1 MQHTQTPEPSPARS
15 NQPPRGPR
23 TAALVALT
31 IVLVVVFGI
40 GLFAGWVFGNRNAGS
55 PAIAQPGSSGS
66 PVIPPVSGENI
77 QSVREAVVAK
87 VRPTVVQINV
97 VTGQGS
103 GLGSGVIIDPRGY
116 IVTNNHVV
124 QGAQHLEVLLF
135 DGVMLPAQLVGTDPP
150 DDLAVVK
157 VTPPKVGLSVATL
170 GDSSRLQVG
179 QEVLAIGN
187 PLGITQT
194 VTSGI
199 VSALD
204 RTVGTIP
211 DAIQTDAAIN
221 PGNSGGALVDLQGE
235 TVGIPTATAI
245 DPQFKTPAN
254 GVGFAVPSNRVKFI
268 TPQLIQTGTVTH
280 SGRAA
285 LGITATAVDETLA
298 AQRQLA
304 VTHGILIVSVE
315 PNGAAAR
322 AGLQPGDVLVQL
334 GEQTVNDVAALAD
347 ALLRSNP
354 GDTIPVR
361 VYRDNQVMTVSVTLG
376 ELSLGQ

>member
-1 MQHTQTPEPSPARS
+1 MQHTQTPEPSSAQS
-15 NQPPRGPR
+15 NPPPRGLR

-40 GLFAGWVFGNRNAGS
+40 GLFAGWVFGTRTAGS
-55 PAIAQPGSSGS
+55 PAIAQPGSSGN
-66 PVIPPVSGENI
+66 PVIPPVSGENL
-77 QSVREAVVAK
+77 QAVREAVVAK

-97 VTGQGS
+97 VTGQGK
-103 GLGSGVIIDPRGY
+103 GLGSGVIIDPGGY

-157 VTPPKVGLSVATL
+157 VAPPKTGLSVATL

-179 QEVLAIGN
+179 QEVPAIGN

-235 TVGIPTATAI
+235 VVGIPTATAI

-268 TPQLIQTGTVTH
+268 TPQLIQTGSVTH
-280 SGRAA
+280 TGRAT
-285 LGITATAVDETLA
+285 LGITVATVDETLA
-298 AQRQLA
+298 TQRQLA
-304 VTHGILIVSVE
+304 VTHGVLIVSVE
-315 PNGAAAR
+315 PNGAAAK
-322 AGLQPGDVLVQL
+322 AGLQPGDVMVQI
-334 GEQTVNDVAALAD
+334 GEQTVHDVAALAD
-347 ALLRSNP
+347 ALLHRNP
-354 GDTIPVR
+354 GDTVPVR
-361 VYRDNQVMTVSVTLG
+361 IYRGKQVMTVSVTLG
-376 ELSLGQ
+376 ELSLGG